1 MVTTMTLLTSTQYH
15 CHKCPQICCVCR
27 NLNPGFSSFMT
38 CHQVC
43 YKNHTTGVSRGT
55 GMPTL
60 PEHQSSPLD
69 FSGLCVAQSLV
80 LCVVFCRSLSF
91 FLFVSDYSFAC
102 KECRNYMQRLLFQQR
117 MIKSV
122 TFELFQK
129 TILVRRPYIQTLLFR
144 VVRWLKY
151 SLDQI
156 NTTGYGYRAKISLVK
171 WSIQQ
176 LLEKGAG
183 CSSFLMM

>member
-91 FLFVSDYSFAC
+91 FCLFLITPLPVKNAEITCSDYCFSNA
-102 KECRNYMQRLLFQQR
+102 
-117 MIKSV
+117 
-122 TFELFQK
+122 
-129 TILVRRPYIQTLLFR
+129 
-144 VVRWLKY
+144 
-151 SLDQI
+151 
-156 NTTGYGYRAKISLVK
+156 
-171 WSIQQ
+171 
-176 LLEKGAG
+176 
-183 CSSFLMM
+183 